1 MTIFIVLPQIEG
13 VTLLLGGWWLEA
25 AKRGGPDTLPVINL
39 SPEVKRERALSLSL
53 ELLFIHTSFCL
64 MSDYLMYV
72 LSSLLHMSAELMV
85 TRGTKAWKLCY
96 KVFFFWKWS
105 KKGFI
110 RNVRRIQLCENDSIS
125 NSLKRQKM
133 KIQDI
138 FIQSDRLFSFQELR
152 WERIISFVCGKLNHM
167 VVAHN
172 TKRQRTNCANFGPK
186 YSHRYCTLLVYLK
199 WFSIYG

>member
-1 MTIFIVLPQIEG
+1 MTLIMTIFIVLPQIEG

-96 KVFFFWKWS
+96 KVFF
-105 KKGFI
+105 
-110 RNVRRIQLCENDSIS
+110 
-125 NSLKRQKM
+125 
-133 KIQDI
+133 
-138 FIQSDRLFSFQELR
+138 
-152 WERIISFVCGKLNHM
+152 
-167 VVAHN
+167 
-172 TKRQRTNCANFGPK
+172 
-186 YSHRYCTLLVYLK
+186 Y
-199 WFSIYG
+199 

>member
-1 MTIFIVLPQIEG
+1 MVCRPPGPGHGTVEEYDTVLSGWEITVGWGSFSIMTLIMTIFIVLPQIEG

-138 FIQSDRLFSFQELR
+138 FIQSDRLFSFQELKKDY
-152 WERIISFVCGKLNHM
+152 FVCS
-167 VVAHN
+167 VE
-172 TKRQRTNCANFGPK
+172 
-186 YSHRYCTLLVYLK
+186 S
-199 WFSIYG
+199 